1 MYRVTE
7 YNGDYQIEDQV
18 FWLEVV
24 ESFKAAN
31 WIANKLYYYPDDLKK
46 NKLNDY
52 YVLVEKF
59 KPGDELEIGTPVLA
73 YTRNG
78 PLTNEALET
87 FLAMF
92 EQGENG
98 ESGEYGGH
106 GEYGGSLV

>member
-1 MYRVTE
+1 MYGAITFKVTE

-18 FWLEVV
+18 LWHEEFN
-24 ESFKAAN
+24 SFTAAN
-31 WIANKLYYYPDDLKK
+31 WAANKLYYYPDDLKK

-59 KPGDELEIGTPVLA
+59 KADSPVVFGKPLMA

-92 EQGENG
+92 K
-98 ESGEYGGH
+98 
-106 GEYGGSLV
+106 

>member
-7 YNGDYQIEDQV
+7 YNGDNPVEDQI
-18 FWLEVV
+18 FAYE
-24 ESFKAAN
+24 EFNSFTTAN
-31 WIANKLYYYPDDLKK
+31 WVANKLYYYPDDLKK

-59 KPGDELEIGTPVLA
+59 KAGYPMSIGKPLVA

-92 EQGENG
+92 K
-98 ESGEYGGH
+98 
-106 GEYGGSLV
+106 

>member
-1 MYRVTE
+1 MYRMTE

-18 FWLEVV
+18 FWSEVV

-59 KPGDELEIGTPVLA
+59 KDDYPAGLGKPLVA

-78 PLTNEALET
+78 PLTNEALNV
-87 FLAMF
+87 FLGLF
-92 EQGENG
+92 KF
-98 ESGEYGGH
+98 
-106 GEYGGSLV
+106 

>member
-1 MYRVTE
+1 MYKVTE
-7 YNGDYQIEDQV
+7 YKGDYPVENQIYWDEE
-18 FWLEVV
+18 FR
-24 ESFKAAN
+24 SFDAAN
-31 WIANKLYYYPDDLKK
+31 GLARMVYYYPDDLKK

-59 KPGDELEIGTPVLA
+59 KPGDELGIGTPVLA

-98 ESGEYGGH
+98 ESGEH
-106 GEYGGSLV
+106 GEHGDYGGSLV